1 MAELS
6 YRVCQFA
13 STAVTSLLQGESHGA
28 AAPSA
33 CPWGSCT
40 NSSLGWGGRGFAP
53 TCHSLGFWTRPCS
66 DRRWSLMS
74 RSHTSFPS
82 LCGMCPSADKTHLRS
97 ALSGGCEC
105 QQCPGKRWQRLQPL
119 RATLFPCHLP
129 SHSVSFFPESLT
141 SAINRTLLTS
151 SVSCECI

>member
-13 STAVTSLLQGESHGA
+13 STAVTSLLQGESRGA

-40 NSSLGWGGRGFAP
+40 NSSLGWGGLRPDLPLPGFLD
-53 TCHSLGFWTRPCS
+53 TSVL
-66 DRRWSLMS
+66 RRWSLMS

-97 ALSGGCEC
+97 ALSGECEC

>member
-13 STAVTSLLQGESHGA
+13 STAVTSLLQGESRGA

-33 CPWGSCT
+33 RPWGSCT
-40 NSSLGWGGRGFAP
+40 NSSLGWGGLRPDLPLPGFLD
-53 TCHSLGFWTRPCS
+53 TSVL
-66 DRRWSLMS
+66 RRWSLMS

-97 ALSGGCEC
+97 ALSGGGVSASSALGNDGRGCSLCE
-105 QQCPGKRWQRLQPL
+105 QLYFPVIFPP
-119 RATLFPCHLP
+119 TVFLF
-129 SHSVSFFPESLT
+129 FQNRSL
-141 SAINRTLLTS
+141 LL
-151 SVSCECI
+151 